1 MNLGLKSKKVILTGG
16 SRGLGRAALEL
27 FAAEG
32 ADVAFFSRNPE
43 QVSQTIAVLQ
53 PFGGN
58 VFGEAFEMGNRDAY
72 REWLSKAVARLGG
85 LDIFVHNVSSS
96 GAGAGS
102 DWNVTLNLDIF
113 GAVDAVEVLQPHLEK
128 SDAASIVLMSSTAAV
143 ETFMLPSAFNALKAA
158 LITYGKQLS
167 QSLGPKRIRVNTVS
181 PGPIFFPGGNWE
193 KIRAAKPELFKN
205 QVEKMALGRFG
216 TAEEVAR
223 SVVFLASP
231 ASSYTTGANLV
242 IDGGYTKRVQ
252 F

>member
-32 ADVAFFSRNPE
+32 ADIAFFSRNPE

>member
-32 ADVAFFSRNPE
+32 ADIAFFSRNQE

-102 DWNVTLNLDIF
+102 DWNVTLNLDI
-113 GAVDAVEVLQPHLEK
+113 
-128 SDAASIVLMSSTAAV
+128 
-143 ETFMLPSAFNALKAA
+143 
-158 LITYGKQLS
+158 
-167 QSLGPKRIRVNTVS
+167 
-181 PGPIFFPGGNWE
+181 
-193 KIRAAKPELFKN
+193 
-205 QVEKMALGRFG
+205 
-216 TAEEVAR
+216 
-223 SVVFLASP
+223 
-231 ASSYTTGANLV
+231 
-242 IDGGYTKRVQ
+242 
-252 F
+252 